1 MNGLIACREMLLRMG
16 KMFLMPVVIMSS
28 LLLAAC
34 GSSPKDYSDAAPLQ
48 AINTSVSVK
57 ALWAK
62 PTGDVPEYAH
72 AQLPVV
78 IDTDVADSIE
88 DKKVYVASREGDV
101 VAHATK
107 NGEVLWQTSL
117 AEALTGGPGVG
128 GGLLFVGTREAELV
142 ALDKNN
148 GVERWRQQIS
158 SEMLA
163 TPTVMGDFLIIQTID
178 GKISVYKTA
187 TGKKLWSY
195 ERSIPKLTLRGTSVP
210 LVVDEAVLAG
220 FSDGRLLSLS
230 LATGELLWETTI
242 AVPHGRTDLERLVDI
257 DGLFRAVGDVVYVSS
272 YQGRVAAVSIADGN
286 VLWARDMSSYTGLTV
301 AEEQVFITD
310 ATSRVWAL
318 DGRTGATLWRQGSLL
333 GRELSAPVVLGNT
346 VVVADYD
353 GFVHWLSRDDGD
365 FVARKDLDKV
375 WSTMRY
381 VWDSDEPVD
390 KVYRSVSVSPL
401 VAANTLYVRD
411 NTGALAAF
419 TITKEATP
427 EQK

>member
-1 MNGLIACREMLLRMG
+1 MMLLRMKKIG
-16 KMFLMPVVIMSS
+16 LMLVALISS
-28 LLLAAC
+28 LLLVAC
-34 GSSPKDYSDAAPLQ
+34 GSSPKDYSDATPLN

-78 IDTDVADSIE
+78 IDMDVEANK
-88 DKKVYVASREGDV
+88 DKKIYVASRRGEV
-101 VAHATK
+101 AAHATK
-107 NGEVLWQTSL
+107 NGDVLWQISMN
-117 AEALTGGPGVG
+117 EALTGGPGVG
-128 GGLLFVGTREAELV
+128 AGLLFVGTREAELV

-148 GVERWRQQIS
+148 GAERWRQRIS

-163 TPTVMGDFLIIQTID
+163 TPVVAGEFLVVQTID
-178 GKISVYKTA
+178 GRISVHKTT

-210 LVVDEAVLAG
+210 LVVNEAVLAG

-257 DGLFRAVGDVVYVSS
+257 DGLFRAADGVVYVSS
-272 YQGRVAAVSIADGN
+272 YQGRVAAVSIEDGN

-301 AEEQVFITD
+301 SEEQIFITD

-318 DGRTGATLWRQGSLL
+318 DGRTGATLWRQDSLL
-333 GRELSAPVVLGNT
+333 GRELSVPVVQGNT
-346 VVVADYD
+346 LVVADYD
-353 GFVHWLSRDDGD
+353 GFVHWLSQDDGG
-365 FVARKDLDKV
+365 FVARKSLDKV
-375 WSTMRY
+375 WSTLRY
-381 VWDSDEPVD
+381 IWDSDESAE

-401 VAANTLYVRD
+401 VDAGTLYVRD

-419 TITKEATP
+419 ALLKQATP
-427 EQK
+427 KQAAIK

>member
-1 MNGLIACREMLLRMG
+1 MKKVC
-16 KMFLMPVVIMSS
+16 LMPVALISG
-28 LLLAAC
+28 LLLVAC
-34 GSSPKDYSDAAPLQ
+34 GSSPKDYSDATPLNT
-48 AINTSVSVK
+48 INTSVSVK
-57 ALWAK
+57 ALWAQ

-78 IDTDVADSIE
+78 MDSTGS
-88 DKKVYVASREGDV
+88 DKKIYVASRKGDV
-101 VAHATK
+101 AAHATK
-107 NGEVLWQTSL
+107 NGGVLWQISMD
-117 AEALTGGPGVG
+117 EALTGGPGVG
-128 GGLLFVGTREAELV
+128 AGLLFVGTREAELV

-148 GVERWRQQIS
+148 GAERWRQRIS

-163 TPTVMGDFLIIQTID
+163 TPVVAGELLVVQTID
-178 GKISVYKTA
+178 GRISAHKTA

-210 LVVDEAVLAG
+210 LVVNEAVLAG

-257 DGLFRAVGDVVYVSS
+257 DGLFRAVDGVVYVSS

-301 AEEQVFITD
+301 SGEQIFITD

-318 DGRTGATLWRQGSLL
+318 DGRTGATLWRQDGLL
-333 GRELSAPVVLGNT
+333 KRELSVPVVQGNT

-353 GFVHWLSRDDGD
+353 GFVHWLARDDGD
-365 FVARKDLDKV
+365 FVARRSLDKV

-381 VWDSDEPVD
+381 VWDSDEPAE

-401 VAANTLYVRD
+401 VAADTLYVRD

-419 TITKEATP
+419 TLVKQTVSEQAATK
-427 EQK
+427 

>member
-1 MNGLIACREMLLRMG
+1 MMSLRM
-16 KMFLMPVVIMSS
+16 KKICLAPVLAVSS
-28 LLLAAC
+28 LLLVAC
-34 GSSPKDYSDAAPLQ
+34 GSSPKDYSDATPLR

-78 IDTDVADSIE
+78 IDTDAKNKTI
-88 DKKVYVASREGDV
+88 YVASRRGEVAAHAAKTGDV
-101 VAHATK
+101 
-107 NGEVLWQTSL
+107 LWEISMG
-117 AEALTGGPGVG
+117 EALTGGPGIG
-128 GGLLFVGTREAELV
+128 ESLLFVATREAELV

-148 GVERWRQQIS
+148 GAERWRQRIS

-163 TPTVMGDFLIIQTID
+163 APVVAGDLLVVQTID
-178 GKISVYKTA
+178 GRISVYKTA

-195 ERSIPKLTLRGTSVP
+195 GRSIPKLTLRGTSQP
-210 LVVDEAVLAG
+210 LVVNEIVLAG
-220 FSDGRLLSLS
+220 FSDGRLLSLN

-257 DGLFRAVGDVVYVSS
+257 DGLFRAADGVVYVSS
-272 YQGRVAAVSIADGN
+272 YQGRVVAVSIADGN

-301 AEEQVFITD
+301 NGGQIFITD

-318 DGRTGATLWRQGSLL
+318 DGRTGATLWRQDSLI
-333 GRELSAPVVLGNT
+333 GRELSAPVVQGDT

-353 GFVHWLSRDDGD
+353 GFVHWLSRDDGG
-365 FVARKDLDKV
+365 FVARKNLDKV

-381 VWDSDEPVD
+381 VWDSDEPAEE
-390 KVYRSVSVSPL
+390 VYRSVSVPPL
-401 VAANTLYVRD
+401 VDAGTLYIRD
-411 NTGALAAF
+411 NVGALVAF
-419 TITKEATP
+419 IEK
-427 EQK
+427 K

>member
-1 MNGLIACREMLLRMG
+1 MMSLRM
-16 KMFLMPVVIMSS
+16 KKICLAPVVAVSS
-28 LLLAAC
+28 LLLVAC
-34 GSSPKDYSDAAPLQ
+34 GSSPKDYSDATPLR

-78 IDTDVADSIE
+78 IDTDAK
-88 DKKVYVASREGDV
+88 DKTIYVASRRGEVAAHAAKTGDV
-101 VAHATK
+101 
-107 NGEVLWQTSL
+107 LWAISMG
-117 AEALTGGPGVG
+117 EALTGGPGIG
-128 GGLLFVGTREAELV
+128 EGLLFVATREAELV

-148 GVERWRQQIS
+148 GAERWRQRIS

-163 TPTVMGDFLIIQTID
+163 APVVAGDLLVVQTID
-178 GKISVYKTA
+178 GRISVYKTA

-195 ERSIPKLTLRGTSVP
+195 GRSIPKLTLRGTSQP
-210 LVVDEAVLAG
+210 LVVNEIVLAG
-220 FSDGRLLSLS
+220 FSDGRLLSLN

-257 DGLFRAVGDVVYVSS
+257 DGLFRAADGVVYVSS
-272 YQGRVAAVSIADGN
+272 YQGRVVAVSIADGN

-301 AEEQVFITD
+301 NGGQIFITD

-318 DGRTGATLWRQGSLL
+318 DGRTGATLWRQDSLI
-333 GRELSAPVVLGNT
+333 GRELSAPVVQGDT

-353 GFVHWLSRDDGD
+353 GFVHWLSRDDGG
-365 FVARKDLDKV
+365 FVARKNLDKV

-381 VWDSDEPVD
+381 VWDSDEPAEE
-390 KVYRSVSVSPL
+390 VYRSVSVPPL
-401 VAANTLYVRD
+401 VDAGILYIRD
-411 NTGALAAF
+411 NVGALVAF
-419 TITKEATP
+419 IEK
-427 EQK
+427 K